1 MMIRGEVMRDVTITL
16 LSQKPSELNQFLN
29 TYFDQKVEVAEGAF
43 MWSCIYQEPLASVSL
58 ISTLMD
64 NNEKYKIEALISI
77 EHLDSIRVSEDNIED
92 LIKLMYFRYY
102 T

>member
-1 MMIRGEVMRDVTITL
+1 MRDVTITL
-16 LSQKPSELNQFLN
+16 LSQKPSELNEFLN
-29 TYFDQKVEVAEGAF
+29 TYFDKEIDVTDEAF

-58 ISTLMD
+58 ISTLID

-77 EHLDSIRVSEDNIED
+77 EHIDSIKVSEENIND
-92 LIKLMYFRYY
+92 LIKLLYFRYY

>member
-1 MMIRGEVMRDVTITL
+1 MRDVTITL
-16 LSQKPSELNQFLN
+16 LSQKPSELNEFLN
-29 TYFDQKVEVAEGAF
+29 TYFDKEVDVTDEAF

-58 ISTLMD
+58 ISTLID

-77 EHLDSIRVSEDNIED
+77 ENIDSIKVSEENIND
-92 LIKLMYFRYY
+92 LIKLLYFRYY

>member
-1 MMIRGEVMRDVTITL
+1 MRDVTITL
-16 LSQKPSELNQFLN
+16 LSQKPSELNEFLN
-29 TYFDQKVEVAEGAF
+29 TYFDEKIDVTDGAF

-58 ISTLMD
+58 ISTLID
-64 NNEKYKIEALISI
+64 NSEKYKIEALISI
-77 EHLDSIRVSEDNIED
+77 EHLDSIKVSEENIED

>member
-1 MMIRGEVMRDVTITL
+1 MRDVTITL
-16 LSQKPSELNQFLN
+16 LSQKPSELNEFLN
-29 TYFDQKVEVAEGAF
+29 TYFDEEIDVTDEAF

-58 ISTLMD
+58 ISTLID

-77 EHLDSIRVSEDNIED
+77 EHLDSIKVSEENIED

>member
-1 MMIRGEVMRDVTITL
+1 MKDVTITL
-16 LSQKPSELNQFLN
+16 LSKKPSELNNFLN
-29 TYFDQKVEVAEGAF
+29 TYFDKEVDVTEEAF

-58 ISTLMD
+58 IYTLID

-77 EHLDSIRVSEDNIED
+77 EHIDSIRVSEENINE
-92 LIKLMYFRYY
+92 LIKFLYLRYY

>member
-1 MMIRGEVMRDVTITL
+1 MRDVTITL
-16 LSQKPSELNQFLN
+16 LSQKPSELNEFLN
-29 TYFDQKVEVAEGAF
+29 TYFDKEIDVTDEAF

-58 ISTLMD
+58 ISTLID

-77 EHLDSIRVSEDNIED
+77 EHIDSIKVSEENINY
-92 LIKLMYFRYY
+92 LIKLLYFRYY

>member
-1 MMIRGEVMRDVTITL
+1 MRDVTITL
-16 LSQKPSELNQFLN
+16 LSKKPSELNEFLN
-29 TYFDQKVEVAEGAF
+29 TYFDKEIDITDGAF

-58 ISTLMD
+58 ISTLID

-77 EHLDSIRVSEDNIED
+77 EHIDSIRVSEENINE
-92 LIKLMYFRYY
+92 LIKFLYLRYY